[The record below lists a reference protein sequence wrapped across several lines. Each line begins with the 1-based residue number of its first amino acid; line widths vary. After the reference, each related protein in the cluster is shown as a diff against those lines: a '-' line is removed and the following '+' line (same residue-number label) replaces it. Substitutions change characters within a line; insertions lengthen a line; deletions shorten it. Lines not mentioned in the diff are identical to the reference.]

1 MMKIFK
7 GVNVDKELIMAII
20 TMRILKAET
29 ALIKKIIRFF
39 NRRMK
44 SF

>member
-29 ALIKKIIRFF
+29 ALIIKI
-39 NRRMK
+39 N
-44 SF
+44 